1 MSHELTVIWVVA
13 VGAQLAIQAP
23 INSGLGR
30 TVGKLPAAL
39 ISFFVGLGLLLVIC
53 VAAGELGRF
62 DSLGDA
68 AMPSLFGGFIGATYV
83 ATATIT
89 ISRIG
94 AGAVAAATIAG
105 QLTCSLVVDD
115 FGWVG
120 VDEIGVTGLRVLGAV
135 LLLAG
140 TALVVHRHRY
150 AEDVGGAGKAGLIA
164 ILAVVAAGALVGI
177 QHPLNAELADHIGG
191 PDSALVNFM
200 TGTLLLGAIVVFS
213 GQTHQM
219 GKVSEVRWYYLLGGI
234 IGVITV
240 LTALTAVGTIGA
252 AGLTAAIVTGQ
263 LLSSVALDRFG
274 AFGLEVRAVTP
285 RRVVGVALLI
295 AGTFLT
301 VS

>member
-13 VGAQLAIQAP
+13 VAAQHAVQAP

-30 TVGKLPAAL
+30 TIGKLPAAL

-68 AMPSLFGGFIGATYV
+68 ALPSLFGGFIGATYV

-120 VDEIGVTGLRVLGAV
+120 VDEIGITGLRVLGAV

-164 ILAVVAAGALVGI
+164 ILAVVAARALVGI

-191 PDSALVNFM
+191 PDSALMNFF
-200 TGTLLLGAIVVFS
+200 TGQA
-213 GQTHQM
+213 HQM
-219 GKVSEVRWYYLLGGI
+219 RKVNEVRWYYLVGGV

-274 AFGLEVRAVTP
+274 TFGLEVRAVTP

>member
-1 MSHELTVIWVVA
+1 MNHELTVLWVA
-13 VGAQLAIQAP
+13 IVGAQLAIQAP

-39 ISFFVGLGLLLVIC
+39 ISFLVGLLLLFLIC
-53 VAAGELGRF
+53 LIGGQLGQF
-62 DSLGDA
+62 ASIGDA
-68 AMPSLFGGFIGATYV
+68 AIPTLFGGLIGATYV

-105 QLTCSLVVDD
+105 QLTCSLVVDQ

-120 VDEIGVTGLRVLGAV
+120 VDTIPVTALRVLGAV

-140 TALVVHRHRY
+140 TALIVHRKAY
-150 AEDVGGAGKAGLIA
+150 TEDVGGAGRAGMIA
-164 ILAVVAAGALVGI
+164 ILAMVAAGAMVAI
-177 QHPLNAELADHIGG
+177 QHPLNAELAEQIGG
-191 PDSALVNFM
+191 FNSSLMNFT
-200 TGTLLLGAIVVFS
+200 TGSIVLAVIVFAAGLG
-213 GQTHQM
+213 G
-219 GKVSEVRWYYLLGGI
+219 GLRKVTEVRWYYLLGGL
-234 IGVITV
+234 IGLITV
-240 LTALTAVGTIGA
+240 VTALTAVETIGA
-252 AGLTAAIVTGQ
+252 AGLTSALVTGQ

-274 AFGLEVRAVTP
+274 AFGLERRKVTLRRAAG
-285 RRVVGVALLI
+285 VVLLV

>member
-1 MSHELTVIWVVA
+1 LNHELTVLWVA
-13 VGAQLAIQAP
+13 LVGAQLAIQAP

-39 ISFFVGLGLLLVIC
+39 VSFLVGLLLLVLISL
-53 VAAGELGRF
+53 VSGHLGQF
-62 DSLGDA
+62 SSIGDA
-68 AMPSLFGGFIGATYV
+68 ALPTLFGGLIGAAYV

-105 QLTCSLVVDD
+105 QLTCSLVLDQ

-120 VDEIGVTGLRVLGAV
+120 VDTIPVTGLRILGAV

-140 TALVVHRHRY
+140 TALVVHRRIY
-150 AEDVGGAGKAGLIA
+150 AEDVEGAGRTAMIA
-164 ILAVVAAGALVGI
+164 ILAMVAAGAMVGI
-177 QHPLNAELADHIGG
+177 QHPLNAELAEHIGG
-191 PDSALVNFM
+191 VNSSVMNFA
-200 TGTLLLGAIVVFS
+200 TGTAVLTVIVFTAGLGGGLRRIN
-213 GQTHQM
+213 
-219 GKVSEVRWYYLLGGI
+219 EVRWYYLLGGV
-234 IGVITV
+234 IGLITV
-240 LTALTAVGTIGA
+240 ITALTAVETIGA
-252 AGLTAAIVTGQ
+252 AGLTSALVTGQ

-274 AFGLEVRAVTP
+274 AFGLERRKVTV
-285 RRVVGVALLI
+285 RRVAGVALLV